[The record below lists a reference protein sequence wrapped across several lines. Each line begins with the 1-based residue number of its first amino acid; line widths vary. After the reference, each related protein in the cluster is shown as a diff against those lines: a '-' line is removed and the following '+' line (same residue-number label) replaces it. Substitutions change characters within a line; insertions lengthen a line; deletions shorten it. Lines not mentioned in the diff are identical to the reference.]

1 MAQVNVQA
9 YMESHRVH
17 HLFKE
22 MLSMLLLE
30 MPHQPIPW
38 LINHLQAKLEVSR
51 CAPPG
56 WALPY
61 GGAEDGAM
69 VLADLDPAAYPSNV
83 GGSDEEAVK
92 SGSPPRSAVA
102 PARSCETRK
111 SHFVGDPGG
120 GGDGGHDSNTDDA
133 RLQTGSKRSSFET
146 RMQSEAD
153 ASAQPYWVLC
163 HRRRVTARL
172 HCNCVPAARATAP
185 PDAVPFGGVRDVD
198 A

>member
-9 YMESHRVH
+9 YMETHRVH

-30 MPHQPIPW
+30 MPHHPIPW

-61 GGAEDGAM
+61 GDAEDGAM
-69 VLADLDPAAYPSNV
+69 VLGDLDPAARPSNV

-92 SGSPPRSAVA
+92 SGSPPHTAVA
-102 PARSCETRK
+102 PARSCETRR
-111 SHFVGDPGG
+111 SNFVVDPG
-120 GGDGGHDSNTDDA
+120 GGDGGHDPTTDTA
-133 RLQTGSKRSSFET
+133 RLQTG
-146 RMQSEAD
+146 
-153 ASAQPYWVLC
+153 
-163 HRRRVTARL
+163 
-172 HCNCVPAARATAP
+172 
-185 PDAVPFGGVRDVD
+185 
-198 A
+198 